1 MASAAP
7 VGADEPPGEESPP
20 ALGEGC
26 TADPPRPS
34 APFSDELD
42 RAKSLYR
49 IGCHNR
55 ALDMLRTLDVRRRL
69 ESVEPSL
76 VVKALMYLGEVEL
89 VLGRRDQAR
98 VHFETLLI
106 FDPNAKMSLLE
117 HDPDAVSLFES
128 TKATFQLRRPSTP
141 LPPIP
146 SSDLPRRPLQTYL
159 PLGIGLHRSGDR
171 HRARLHRSLQ
181 AFFLANSVASW
192 AIHEVRWPSGGPA
205 NLPRDR
211 NIAYALKSWNYGAV
225 LGVATSYVI
234 AQVGLTRRWRQAQ
247 REELER
253 ERVLTQAER
262 RPLPL
267 PPLDPG

>member
-7 VGADEPPGEESPP
+7 VGADEPPAEEGAP

-34 APFSDELD
+34 APFSEELE

-49 IGCHNR
+49 IGCHSR

-69 ESVEPSL
+69 ENVEPSL

-128 TKATFQLRRPSTP
+128 TRATFQPRRPTTP

-146 SSDLPRRPLQTYL
+146 NSELPKRPLETYL
-159 PLGIGLHRSGDR
+159 PLGIGLSRAGDPRRASR
-171 HRARLHRSLQ
+171 HRLLQ

-205 NLPRDR
+205 SLPRDR

-225 LGVATSYVI
+225 IGVATSYII

-253 ERVLTQAER
+253 ERALSLAER
-262 RPLPL
+262 SPLPL
-267 PPLDPG
+267 PPLDPR